1 MEEKSVRAF
10 RQRLIRA
17 SFKNVSISRYRDV
30 VYLRCISPQNEVI
43 ARQYKL
49 EQIKSLPVKKYVLEK
64 YTNLIHISGCD

>member
-17 SFKNVSISRYRDV
+17 GFENVSIGRYRDII
-30 VYLRCISPQNEVI
+30 YLRCINPQNETV

-49 EQIKSLPVKKYVLEK
+49 EQIKSLPVKKYVL
-64 YTNLIHISGCD
+64 